1 MLTRLNEQP
10 ELEPTPA
17 GVAFLSGVLGRPV
30 GENADELAAAL
41 DELRAHSPLLA
52 AYLAEPLLRVTLVP
66 TKASASTRDNVIPS
80 VAEALID
87 TRVPPG
93 LDEADV
99 RERIAPVLGDLG
111 DNVEID
117 FDSMTIGNESP
128 LDTELTTAIREWL
141 AEVDPGATLVPM
153 VMPGF
158 SDSHWFRKAFDSV
171 GRLRLPPA
179 ARAGHVHGRPARA
192 RARRARRRRRHRA
205 RRRFLRV
212 ARAEVPGWLRAEHG
226 SSGLR
231 LGGMALRNGLLVHG
245 PTSWAIAVRNSAG
258 EVEVASGVKPT
269 LARGRLGKIP
279 VLRGPLRLGEAL
291 LVIPL
296 ARIRLPAARL
306 PLEDVRV
313 VLAAMAATAAS
324 AVARKLARG
333 SATRET
339 AIALIGMLPALA
351 ALRDRDLAAY
361 HGAEHKAIGA
371 YESGGPAA
379 DEPKEH
385 ERCGSNLIGPLL
397 AFSVAGQVIVEGVL
411 ERPNSIARGAAS
423 LAATGAAVEV
433 FAYAERNPEATISKA
448 VHGTGYEIQRLIST
462 REPTA
467 EQLEVGEAAVRELL
481 RVEAPPADTSE
492 EGPAEG
498 VAPV

>member
-1 MLTRLNEQP
+1 M
-10 ELEPTPA
+10 
-17 GVAFLSGVLGRPV
+17 
-30 GENADELAAAL
+30 AD
-41 DELRAHSPLLA
+41 
-52 AYLAEPLLRVTLVP
+52 AE
-66 TKASASTRDNVIPS
+66 
-80 VAEALID
+80 E
-87 TRVPPG
+87 G
-93 LDEADV
+93 
-99 RERIAPVLGDLG
+99 
-111 DNVEID
+111 
-117 FDSMTIGNESP
+117 
-128 LDTELTTAIREWL
+128 
-141 AEVDPGATLVPM
+141 
-153 VMPGF
+153 
-158 SDSHWFRKAFDSV
+158 
-171 GRLRLPPA
+171 
-179 ARAGHVHGRPARA
+179 
-192 RARRARRRRRHRA
+192 
-205 RRRFLRV
+205 
-212 ARAEVPGWLRAEHG
+212 
-226 SSGLR
+226 GLR

-245 PTSWAIAVRNSAG
+245 PTSWAMAVRNSAG

-313 VLAAMAATAAS
+313 ILAALAATGAS

-333 SATRET
+333 NATRET

-448 VHGTGYEIQRLIST
+448 VHGAGYEIQRLIST

>member
-1 MLTRLNEQP
+1 
-10 ELEPTPA
+10 
-17 GVAFLSGVLGRPV
+17 VA
-30 GENADELAAAL
+30 D
-41 DELRAHSPLLA
+41 
-52 AYLAEPLLRVTLVP
+52 AE
-66 TKASASTRDNVIPS
+66 
-80 VAEALID
+80 E
-87 TRVPPG
+87 G
-93 LDEADV
+93 
-99 RERIAPVLGDLG
+99 
-111 DNVEID
+111 
-117 FDSMTIGNESP
+117 
-128 LDTELTTAIREWL
+128 
-141 AEVDPGATLVPM
+141 
-153 VMPGF
+153 
-158 SDSHWFRKAFDSV
+158 
-171 GRLRLPPA
+171 
-179 ARAGHVHGRPARA
+179 
-192 RARRARRRRRHRA
+192 
-205 RRRFLRV
+205 
-212 ARAEVPGWLRAEHG
+212 
-226 SSGLR
+226 GLR

-245 PTSWAIAVRNSAG
+245 PTSWAMAVRNSAG

-313 VLAAMAATAAS
+313 ILAALAATGAS

-333 SATRET
+333 NATRET

-448 VHGTGYEIQRLIST
+448 VHGAGYEIQRLIST

>member
-1 MLTRLNEQP
+1 M
-10 ELEPTPA
+10 
-17 GVAFLSGVLGRPV
+17 
-30 GENADELAAAL
+30 
-41 DELRAHSPLLA
+41 
-52 AYLAEPLLRVTLVP
+52 
-66 TKASASTRDNVIPS
+66 
-80 VAEALID
+80 AEAEQ
-87 TRVPPG
+87 G
-93 LDEADV
+93 
-99 RERIAPVLGDLG
+99 
-111 DNVEID
+111 
-117 FDSMTIGNESP
+117 
-128 LDTELTTAIREWL
+128 
-141 AEVDPGATLVPM
+141 
-153 VMPGF
+153 
-158 SDSHWFRKAFDSV
+158 
-171 GRLRLPPA
+171 
-179 ARAGHVHGRPARA
+179 
-192 RARRARRRRRHRA
+192 
-205 RRRFLRV
+205 
-212 ARAEVPGWLRAEHG
+212 
-226 SSGLR
+226 GLR

-245 PTSWAIAVRNSAG
+245 PTSWAIAVRSSAG

-313 VLAAMAATAAS
+313 VLAALAATGAS

-448 VHGTGYEIQRLIST
+448 VHGAGYEIQRLIST

>member
-1 MLTRLNEQP
+1 
-10 ELEPTPA
+10 
-17 GVAFLSGVLGRPV
+17 V
-30 GENADELAAAL
+30 
-41 DELRAHSPLLA
+41 
-52 AYLAEPLLRVTLVP
+52 AEP
-66 TKASASTRDNVIPS
+66 
-80 VAEALID
+80 EQ
-87 TRVPPG
+87 
-93 LDEADV
+93 
-99 RERIAPVLGDLG
+99 
-111 DNVEID
+111 
-117 FDSMTIGNESP
+117 
-128 LDTELTTAIREWL
+128 
-141 AEVDPGATLVPM
+141 
-153 VMPGF
+153 
-158 SDSHWFRKAFDSV
+158 
-171 GRLRLPPA
+171 
-179 ARAGHVHGRPARA
+179 
-192 RARRARRRRRHRA
+192 
-205 RRRFLRV
+205 
-212 ARAEVPGWLRAEHG
+212 
-226 SSGLR
+226 SGLR

-313 VLAAMAATAAS
+313 VLAALAATAAS

-481 RVEAPPADTSE
+481 RVEAPPADSDE
-492 EGPAEG
+492 EGSPVG